1 MTAILKGK
9 EQAFMKRAKPLAVF
23 VLVALSAPSIY
34 ADPMLERQS
43 MLEKERQE
51 YLDRLEHQNDA
62 ATLGWHWYKDPEP
75 EEESSVELPPVDSSS
90 VPTDPTQD
98 MVTIDVKWL
107 RENLPVMLDD
117 AMNNPGDMQK
127 LKLYWLAQK
136 MAVDMATKFQDG
148 TRRMYTLNPEL
159 SEDNRRPESQFA
171 LATHNEEVKAG
182 MKHAVQQVF
191 NKAGLWFFYSST
203 CQYCIKEGPI
213 LNYLERL
220 YDVNILAVSMDG
232 QALPGSEFSDVVVDA
247 GGEMAAKLAVDKTP
261 SMFLVSNDGTRIHK
275 ISEGLMPLDE
285 LLETILYVAQAAG
298 FITEAELQESR
309 DVRQYLMT
317 DPPPNTASAD
327 AKSSLISVSKNDLD
341 KGPEALIKELE
352 SRLNY
357 PSRFT
362 MPVTPAQQGG
372 NQ

>member
-1 MTAILKGK
+1 
-9 EQAFMKRAKPLAVF
+9 MKRAKPLAVF
-23 VLVALSAPSIY
+23 VLVTLAAAHVC
-34 ADPMLERQS
+34 ADPMLERQAV
-43 MLEKERQE
+43 LEKERQE
-51 YLDRLEHQNDA
+51 YLQKLEHQNDA

-75 EEESSVELPPVDSSS
+75 GEEQTDEQLPVDPAS
-90 VPTDPTQD
+90 VPDQPSQE

-117 AMNNPGDMQK
+117 AMNNPGDMKK

-159 SEDNRRPESQFA
+159 SEDNRRPESQFE

-182 MKHAVQQVF
+182 MTHAVQQVF
-191 NKAGLWFFYSST
+191 DKAGLWFFYSST

-220 YDVNILAVSMDG
+220 YNVNILAVSMDG
-232 QALPGSEFSDVVVDA
+232 QPLPGSEFADVVVDT
-247 GGEMAAKLAVDKTP
+247 GGQMAARLAVDKTP
-261 SMFLVSNDGTRIHK
+261 SMFLVSKDGTKIHK
-275 ISEGLMPLDE
+275 LSEGLMPLDE
-285 LLETILYVAQAAG
+285 LLETILYVAQGAG

-317 DPPPNTASAD
+317 DPTPKAATVDS
-327 AKSSLISVSKNDLD
+327 KSSLITVGKSDLEE
-341 KGPEALIKELE
+341 GPDALISELE

-362 MPVTPAQQGG
+362 MPVPSAQQGE
-372 NQ
+372 QQ